1 MLFNT
6 LQDTEFAGIASR
18 ARILGKVKQGGPRAC
33 QVPSQYFICV
43 IPDPVS
49 KKTRLCMAIHA
60 PSHVFDPRFLANP
73 ISSGVCLKQFPLKG
87 RGVKCM
93 CIHKG
98 QYLVVATFQKVQTVN
113 APRNGIIRQGF
124 SPNLGN
130 LAQDYKYGIEV
141 YELPPLYH

>member
-1 MLFNT
+1 
-6 LQDTEFAGIASR
+6 
-18 ARILGKVKQGGPRAC
+18 
-33 QVPSQYFICV
+33 
-43 IPDPVS
+43 
-49 KKTRLCMAIHA
+49 
-60 PSHVFDPRFLANP
+60 
-73 ISSGVCLKQFPLKG
+73 
-87 RGVKCM
+87 M